1 MRHEQARR
9 VAERSVG
16 ISSKMRWIDEETLAV
31 DAWIETEY
39 ALFDLLLRLGPDAVL
54 KSPSHLVQ
62 RMKTQIEEMLKRYEE
77 EEDVHDP
84 SERYPEI

>member
-1 MRHEQARR
+1 M
-9 VAERSVG
+9 
-16 ISSKMRWIDEETLAV
+16 
-31 DAWIETEY
+31 
-39 ALFDLLLRLGPDAVL
+39 LLRLGPDAVL